1 MVASLLVVGALAGAG
16 CGRSTVH
23 YRLTDPSPVS
33 ASLATRFGQGLGP
46 TNCPRQIVY
55 PYGISLE
62 TQLTEELAVL
72 IALWN
77 NALFL
82 ETLADLGIA
91 QGDLVQAG
99 LLPNPE
105 LVYYFP
111 ISEKPFKYLVDFP
124 IEALWLRPIRV
135 AAAGREVERVGNRLT
150 QAGIDLIRD
159 TRIGFADVLLA
170 HGRREVAHQAL
181 AVRTQI
187 ARLAQERFDAGD
199 ISRQELS
206 AAKIEADIAA
216 QDAARIDFEVGIA
229 EERLR
234 NLMGVSNDRTP
245 LRLLLLTP
253 AYPPAPPAAPLA
265 QEATNSRP
273 DALAATQNANAASE
287 RLRLARI
294 GWVRFLGIADA
305 TSGTDGHVLGPAFRV
320 TLPIW
325 NWNQGNIARAEADLE
340 KAERQRQTVNNQII
354 QDVYQSQLRF
364 AQAQAEF
371 AILNAKV
378 RPEAETALR
387 RTELAYREGNTSYV
401 VVLQTTQQW
410 IFSRLREF
418 ELQANLRRT
427 WAELERS
434 VGRHLEDIPLPRP
447 ETIPPPNPIPSDPQL
462 APPTAPLAP
471 QDKR

>member
-1 MVASLLVVGALAGAG
+1 MVASMLAAG
-16 CGRSTVH
+16 TVASLGGCRSTVNYH
-23 YRLTDPSPVS
+23 LTDPNPVS
-33 ASLATRFGQGLGP
+33 ANLTARFGQGLGP

-62 TQLTEELAVL
+62 TQLTEEFAVL

-105 LVYYFP
+105 FVYWFP
-111 ISEKPFKYLVDFP
+111 TSDKPFKYLVDFP

-135 AAAGREVERVGNRLT
+135 AAAGREVDRVSSRLT
-150 QAGIDLIRD
+150 QVGIDLIRD
-159 TRIGFADVLLA
+159 TRIGFADTLLA

-199 ISRQELS
+199 ISRQEMS

-216 QDAARIDFEVGIA
+216 QDAARIDFDVGIA

-253 AYPPAPPAAPLA
+253 PYPPAPPADPLA
-265 QEATNSRP
+265 SEATNSRP
-273 DALAATQNANAASE
+273 DALAAIQNANAASE

-294 GWVRFLGIADA
+294 GWVRFLGIGDA
-305 TSGTDGHVLGPAFRV
+305 TSGLDSHVLGPAFRV
-320 TLPIW
+320 TVPLW

-340 KAERQRQTVNNQII
+340 KAERQRQTVNNQIV

-371 AILNAKV
+371 TILNTKV

-387 RTELAYREGNTSYV
+387 RTETAYREGNTSYV

-410 IFSRLREF
+410 IFARLREY

-434 VGRHLEDIPLPRP
+434 VGRHLEDIPIPAP
-447 ETIPPPNPIPSDPQL
+447 EAVPPPIPVPVAPHD
-462 APPTAPLAP
+462 APPGEPLP
-471 QDKR
+471 PPEK

>member
-1 MVASLLVVGALAGAG
+1 MVASMLAIGAVAGLGG
-16 CGRSTVH
+16 CRSPVNF
-23 YRLTDPSPVS
+23 RLTDPSPVS
-33 ASLATRFGQGLGP
+33 ANLTARFGQGLGP
-46 TNCPRQIVY
+46 TNCPRQIFY

-105 LVYYFP
+105 FVYWFP
-111 ISEKPFKYLVDFP
+111 MSDKPFKYLVDFP
-124 IEALWLRPIRV
+124 IESLWLRPIRV
-135 AAAGREVERVGNRLT
+135 AAAGREVDRVSSRLT
-150 QAGIDLIRD
+150 QVGIDLIRD
-159 TRIGFADVLLA
+159 TRVGFADVLLA

-187 ARLAQERFDAGD
+187 ANLAQERFNAGD
-199 ISRQELS
+199 ISRQEMS

-216 QDAARIDFEVGIA
+216 QDAARIDFDVGIA

-253 AYPPAPPAAPLA
+253 PYPAPPPADPLA
-265 QEATNSRP
+265 REATISRP
-273 DALAATQNANAASE
+273 DALAAIQNANAAIE

-305 TSGTDGHVLGPAFRV
+305 TSGAQSHVLGPAMRV
-320 TLPIW
+320 TVPLW

-340 KAERQRQTVNNQII
+340 KAERQRQTVNNQIV

-364 AQAQAEF
+364 GQAQAEF

-410 IFSRLREF
+410 IFSRLREY

-434 VGRHLEDIPLPRP
+434 VGRHLEDLPIPGPETVPPPIPLLGPP
-447 ETIPPPNPIPSDPQL
+447 HDAPPGQTLPPPE
-462 APPTAPLAP
+462 
-471 QDKR
+471 K

>member
-1 MVASLLVVGALAGAG
+1 MVASMVALGALTGLGG
-16 CGRSTVH
+16 CSSVN

-33 ASLATRFGQGLGP
+33 ANIAARFGQSLGP
-46 TNCPRQIVY
+46 TACPRQIYY

-62 TQLTEELAVL
+62 TELTEELAVL

-105 LVYYFP
+105 FVYWFP
-111 ISEKPFKYLVDFP
+111 MSEKPFKYLVDFP
-124 IEALWLRPIRV
+124 LEALWLRPIRV
-135 AAAGREVERVGNRLT
+135 AAAGREVDRVRSRLT
-150 QAGIDLIRD
+150 QVGIDLIRD
-159 TRIGFADVLLA
+159 TRVGFADVLLA

-181 AVRTQI
+181 AIRQQI
-187 ARLAQERFDAGD
+187 ATLAQERFDAGD

-206 AAKIEADIAA
+206 AARIEADIAA
-216 QDAARIDFEVGIA
+216 QDAARIDFDVGIA

-245 LRLLLLTP
+245 LRVLLLTP
-253 AYPPAPPAAPLA
+253 PYPPAPPVAPLVA
-265 QEATNSRP
+265 EATNSRP
-273 DALAATQNANAASE
+273 DALAAIQNANAAAE

-305 TSGTDGHVLGPAFRV
+305 TSGLDSHRLGPAFRV
-320 TLPIW
+320 TVPLW

-340 KAERQRQTVNNQII
+340 KAERQRQTVNNQIV

-364 AQAQAEF
+364 AQAQAEI
-371 AILNAKV
+371 AILNTKV
-378 RPEAETALR
+378 RPEADTALR
-387 RTELAYREGNTSYV
+387 RTEAAYRDGNTSYV

-418 ELQANLRRT
+418 ELQAGLRRT

-434 VGRHLEDIPLPRP
+434 VGRHLEDIPLSGP
-447 ETIPPPNPIPSDPQL
+447 EPLPPPIELPAAPHDAPPGQPPNP
-462 APPTAPLAP
+462 
-471 QDKR
+471 K